1 MAEKQIVVF
10 NLGQEEFAVEISMV
24 REIVRMQTIRRIPG
38 APAFIEGIVN
48 LRGNI
53 APIVDLR
60 KRLGMSEAGDHR
72 EQGKIV
78 IVNLESRQIG
88 ILVDGV
94 TEILRVSDDSIEP
107 APEVAT
113 RGIEQQFIIGVA
125 KRENRLIVILDM
137 IRIFSS
143 EEQAE
148 LKEVG

>member
-10 NLGQEEFAVEISMV
+10 SLGEEEFAVEISMV
-24 REIVRMQTIRRIPG
+24 REIVRMQAIRHIPG
-38 APAFIEGIVN
+38 TPTFIEGIVN

-53 APIVDLR
+53 VPIVDLR
-60 KRLGMSEAGDHR
+60 NRFGMVGHGGDR
-72 EQGKIV
+72 EQRKIV
-78 IVNLESRQIG
+78 IVNLENRQIG

-94 TEILRVSDDSIEP
+94 TEILRISDESIEE
-107 APEVAT
+107 APEIVAE
-113 RGIEQQFIIGVA
+113 GIEQKYIVGVA
-125 KRENRLIVILDM
+125 KEEGRLIVILDM